1 MRRKLIL
8 RIETL
13 FLSAAFVTAGAKTVG
28 AQQAIV
34 QEEEAAQPVTEQA
47 ESQLTAESPEDFAS
61 VTASEPTVIT
71 EESASTTAG
80 DPTVITEEPASAPAG
95 DPTGI
100 TEEPTSTIAS
110 EPTIITEEPAST
122 TAGDLTA
129 ITEEPTSPTP
139 GDPTGTSEPAES
151 AEPAE
156 PTESPESS
164 AQDKTLASVSLK
176 LAQELQTVPPAFL
189 DCLKDLEVYTVSLV
203 YSDGTEELLGKEDSR
218 YTLSVEYEDETDT
231 EDTDIVHRT
240 YHVTVKETA
249 TGKEYEDTQ
258 NVIFG
263 SQPPSEIK
271 TTEITTLTLEKEKK
285 WLVVQSTPD
294 VTGRYILN
302 SDKVIKNIY
311 YATEPGEVVCTEDI
325 LNLQQGLS
333 YTFLIVLN

>member
-1 MRRKLIL
+1 MKRKLIL
-8 RIETL
+8 QIETL
-13 FLSAAFVTAGAKTVG
+13 LLSAAFVTAGAKTVG

-34 QEEEAAQPVTEQA
+34 QEEEAVQPAPEQA

-61 VTASEPTVIT
+61 V
-71 EESASTTAG
+71 SAG
-80 DPTVITEEPASAPAG
+80 EPA
-95 DPTGI
+95 DI
-100 TEEPTSTIAS
+100 TEEPTN
-110 EPTIITEEPAST
+110 T
-122 TAGDLTA
+122 TAGEPTA

-139 GDPTGTSEPAES
+139 GDPAGTSESAEPAES
-151 AEPAE
+151 AESPQQ
-156 PTESPESS
+156 TESP
-164 AQDKTLASVSLK
+164 AQEKTLASVSLK
-176 LAQELQTVPPAFL
+176 LTQELQTVPPAFL
-189 DCLKDLEVYTVSLV
+189 DCLKDLEVYTVTLV
-203 YSDGTEELLGKEDSR
+203 YSDGTEELLDKEDSR

-231 EDTDIVHRT
+231 EDTDTVHRT
-240 YHVTVKETA
+240 YHATVKETA

-311 YATEPGEVVCTEDI
+311 YTTEPGEVVCTEDI

>member
-1 MRRKLIL
+1 MKRKLIL
-8 RIETL
+8 RVETL
-13 FLSAAFVTAGAKTVG
+13 LLSAAFVTSGAKTVG
-28 AQQAIV
+28 AQQAIM
-34 QEEEAAQPVTEQA
+34 QEEEAAQPATEQA
-47 ESQLTAESPEDFAS
+47 EPQLTAESPEDFAS

-71 EESASTTAG
+71 TEESASTTAG
-80 DPTVITEEPASAPAG
+80 EPTVITEEPASAPAG
-95 DPTGI
+95 EPTAI
-100 TEEPTSTIAS
+100 TEEPTSTTAS
-110 EPTIITEEPAST
+110 EPSVITEEPAST

-129 ITEEPTSPTP
+129 ITEAPASITP
-139 GDPTGTSEPAES
+139 GEPTGTSES

-156 PTESPESS
+156 SPESP

-176 LAQELQTVPPAFL
+176 LAQELQTVPSAFL
-189 DCLKDLEVYTVSLV
+189 DCLKDLEVYTVTLV
-203 YSDGTEELLGKEDSR
+203 YSDGTEELLDKEDSR

-231 EDTDIVHRT
+231 GDTDTVHRT
-240 YHVTVKETA
+240 YHATVKETA

-258 NVIFG
+258 NIILG

-311 YATEPGEVVCTEDI
+311 YTTESGEVVCTEDI
-325 LNLQQGLS
+325 LNLQQGLL

>member
-1 MRRKLIL
+1 MKRKLIL

-13 FLSAAFVTAGAKTVG
+13 LLSAAFVTAGAKTVG

-71 EESASTTAG
+71 EE
-80 DPTVITEEPASAPAG
+80 
-95 DPTGI
+95 
-100 TEEPTSTIAS
+100 
-110 EPTIITEEPAST
+110 PAST

-129 ITEEPTSPTP
+129 ITEAPTSITP
-139 GDPTGTSEPAES
+139 GNSTGTSEPAES
-151 AEPAE
+151 AEP
-156 PTESPESS
+156 TESPEPP
-164 AQDKTLASVSLK
+164 AQEKTLASVSLK
-176 LAQELQTVPPAFL
+176 LAQELKMVPPAFL
-189 DCLKDLEVYTVSLV
+189 DCLKDLEVYTVTLV
-203 YSDGTEELLGKEDSR
+203 YSDGTEELLDKEDSR

-231 EDTDIVHRT
+231 EDTDAVHRT
-240 YHVTVKETA
+240 YHATVKETT

-311 YATEPGEVVCTEDI
+311 YTTESGEAVCTEDI

>member
-1 MRRKLIL
+1 MKRKLIL

-13 FLSAAFVTAGAKTVG
+13 LLSAAFVTAGAKTVG
-28 AQQAIV
+28 AQQAIM
-34 QEEEAAQPVTEQA
+34 QEEEAAQPATEQA
-47 ESQLTAESPEDFAS
+47 EPQLTAESPEDFAS

-71 EESASTTAG
+71 TEESASTTAG
-80 DPTVITEEPASAPAG
+80 EPTVITEEPASAPAG
-95 DPTGI
+95 EPTAI
-100 TEEPTSTIAS
+100 TEEPTSTTAS
-110 EPTIITEEPAST
+110 EPSVITEEPAST
-122 TAGDLTA
+122 TAGDLIA
-129 ITEEPTSPTP
+129 ITEAPASITP
-139 GDPTGTSEPAES
+139 GEPTGTSES

-156 PTESPESS
+156 SPESP

-189 DCLKDLEVYTVSLV
+189 DCLKDLEVYTVTLV
-203 YSDGTEELLGKEDSR
+203 YSDGTEELLDKEDSR

-231 EDTDIVHRT
+231 GDTDTVHRT
-240 YHVTVKETA
+240 YHATVKETA

-258 NVIFG
+258 NVILG

-311 YATEPGEVVCTEDI
+311 YTTESGEVVCTEDI
-325 LNLQQGLS
+325 LNLQQGLL

>member
-8 RIETL
+8 PIETL
-13 FLSAAFVTAGAKTVG
+13 LLSAAFVMAGAKTVG
-28 AQQAIV
+28 AQPAIV
-34 QEEEAAQPVTEQA
+34 QEEEAIQPATEPA
-47 ESQLTAESPEDFAS
+47 TPQLTAESPEDLAS
-61 VTASEPTVIT
+61 VSASEPTVITKEPTNTTASEPTVIT
-71 EESASTTAG
+71 EEPASIIAG
-80 DPTVITEEPASAPAG
+80 DPTAITEA
-95 DPTGI
+95 
-100 TEEPTSTIAS
+100 
-110 EPTIITEEPAST
+110 PAST
-122 TAGDLTA
+122 
-129 ITEEPTSPTP
+129 
-139 GDPTGTSEPAES
+139 PTGTSES
-151 AEPAE
+151 AE
-156 PTESPESS
+156 PTESPEPP
-164 AQDKTLASVSLK
+164 AQEKTLASVSLK

-189 DCLKDLEVYTVSLV
+189 DCLKDLEVYTVTLV
-203 YSDGTEELLGKEDSR
+203 YSDGTEELLDKEDSR

-231 EDTDIVHRT
+231 EDTDAVRRT
-240 YHVTVKETA
+240 YHATVKETA

>member
-13 FLSAAFVTAGAKTVG
+13 LLSAAFVTAGAKTVG

-71 EESASTTAG
+71 EESANTTASA
-80 DPTVITEEPASAPAG
+80 PTVITEESASTTASAPASDSTDITE
-95 DPTGI
+95 DPTNTTASAPTVI
-100 TEEPTSTIAS
+100 TEELAS
-110 EPTIITEEPAST
+110 A

-129 ITEEPTSPTP
+129 ITEAPTSPAP
-139 GDPTGTSEPAES
+139 GDPTGTSEPT
-151 AEPAE
+151 E
-156 PTESPESS
+156 PTESPESP

-203 YSDGTEELLGKEDSR
+203 YSDGTEELLDKEDSR

-231 EDTDIVHRT
+231 EDTDVVRRT
-240 YHVTVKETA
+240 YHATVKETA

-311 YATEPGEVVCTEDI
+311 YATEPDEIVCTEDI
-325 LNLQQGLS
+325 LNLQQRLS

>member
-8 RIETL
+8 QIETL
-13 FLSAAFVTAGAKTVG
+13 LLSAAFVTAGAKTVG
-28 AQQAIV
+28 AQQAIM
-34 QEEEAAQPVTEQA
+34 QEEKAAQPVTEQA
-47 ESQLTAESPEDFAS
+47 EPQLTAESPEDFAS
-61 VTASEPTVIT
+61 VSAGDSTVIT
-71 EESASTTAG
+71 EESASTTAS
-80 DPTVITEEPASAPAG
+80 DPNVITEK
-95 DPTGI
+95 
-100 TEEPTSTIAS
+100 
-110 EPTIITEEPAST
+110 PAST

-129 ITEEPTSPTP
+129 ITEAPASITQGE
-139 GDPTGTSEPAES
+139 PTGTSES

-156 PTESPESS
+156 SPESP

-176 LAQELQTVPPAFL
+176 LAQELKMVPPAFL
-189 DCLKDLEVYTVSLV
+189 DCLKDLEVYTVTLV
-203 YSDGTEELLGKEDSR
+203 YSDGTEELLDKEDSR

-231 EDTDIVHRT
+231 GDTDAVHRT
-240 YHVTVKETA
+240 YHATVKETA

-258 NVIFG
+258 NVILG

-311 YATEPGEVVCTEDI
+311 YTTESGEVVCTEDI
-325 LNLQQGLS
+325 LNLQRGLL

>member
-1 MRRKLIL
+1 MKRKLIL
-8 RIETL
+8 QIETL
-13 FLSAAFVTAGAKTVG
+13 LLSAAFVTAGAKTVG

-34 QEEEAAQPVTEQA
+34 QEEEAVQPAPEQA

-61 VTASEPTVIT
+61 VSAGEPADIT
-71 EESASTTAG
+71 EDPTNTTAG
-80 DPTVITEEPASAPAG
+80 EP
-95 DPTGI
+95 
-100 TEEPTSTIAS
+100 
-110 EPTIITEEPAST
+110 
-122 TAGDLTA
+122 TA

-139 GDPTGTSEPAES
+139 GDPAGTSESAEPAES
-151 AEPAE
+151 AESPQQ
-156 PTESPESS
+156 TESP
-164 AQDKTLASVSLK
+164 AQEKTLASVSLK

-189 DCLKDLEVYTVSLV
+189 DCLKDLEVYTVTLV
-203 YSDGTEELLGKEDSR
+203 YSDGTEELLDKEDSR

-231 EDTDIVHRT
+231 EDTDTVHRT
-240 YHVTVKETA
+240 YHATVKETA

-311 YATEPGEVVCTEDI
+311 YTTEPGEVVCTEDI

>member
-8 RIETL
+8 QIETL
-13 FLSAAFVTAGAKTVG
+13 LLSAAFVTAGARTVG
-28 AQQAIV
+28 AQQAIM
-34 QEEEAAQPVTEQA
+34 QEEEAAQPATEQA
-47 ESQLTAESPEDFAS
+47 EPQLTAESPEDFAS

-71 EESASTTAG
+71 TEES
-80 DPTVITEEPASAPAG
+80 
-95 DPTGI
+95 
-100 TEEPTSTIAS
+100 
-110 EPTIITEEPAST
+110 AST

-129 ITEEPTSPTP
+129 ITEAPTSTTL
-139 GDPTGTSEPAES
+139 GDPTGTSES
-151 AEPAE
+151 AKSL
-156 PTESPESS
+156 ESPKSQESP

-176 LAQELQTVPPAFL
+176 LAQELQTVPPTFL

-203 YSDGTEELLGKEDSR
+203 YSDGTEELLDKEDSR

-231 EDTDIVHRT
+231 EDMDAVRRT
-240 YHVTVKETA
+240 YHATVKETA

>member
-1 MRRKLIL
+1 MKRKLIL

-13 FLSAAFVTAGAKTVG
+13 LLSAAFVTAGAKTVG
-28 AQQAIV
+28 AQQAIM
-34 QEEEAAQPVTEQA
+34 QEEEAAQPATEQA
-47 ESQLTAESPEDFAS
+47 EPQLTAESPEDFAS

-71 EESASTTAG
+71 TEESASTTAG
-80 DPTVITEEPASAPAG
+80 EPTVITEEPASAPAG
-95 DPTGI
+95 EPTAI
-100 TEEPTSTIAS
+100 TEEPTSTTAS
-110 EPTIITEEPAST
+110 EPSVITEEPAST

-129 ITEEPTSPTP
+129 ITEAPASITP
-139 GDPTGTSEPAES
+139 GEPTGTSES

-156 PTESPESS
+156 SPESP

-176 LAQELQTVPPAFL
+176 LAQELQTVPSAFL
-189 DCLKDLEVYTVSLV
+189 DCLKDLEVYTVTLV
-203 YSDGTEELLGKEDSR
+203 YSDGTEELLDKEDSR

-231 EDTDIVHRT
+231 GDTDTVHRT
-240 YHVTVKETA
+240 YHATVKETA

-258 NVIFG
+258 NIILG

-311 YATEPGEVVCTEDI
+311 YTTESGEVVCTEDI
-325 LNLQQGLS
+325 LNLQQGLL

>member
-1 MRRKLIL
+1 MKRKLIL

-13 FLSAAFVTAGAKTVG
+13 LLSAAFVTTGAKTVG

-34 QEEEAAQPVTEQA
+34 QEEEAAQPITEQA
-47 ESQLTAESPEDFAS
+47 EPQLAAESPEDFAS

-71 EESASTTAG
+71 EESTSPTASEPTDITEEPSSTPAST
-80 DPTVITEEPASAPAG
+80 PTDITEEPAS
-95 DPTGI
+95 T
-100 TEEPTSTIAS
+100 TAS
-110 EPTIITEEPAST
+110 EPTDITEEPAST

-129 ITEEPTSPTP
+129 ITEAPTSPTP
-139 GDPTGTSEPAES
+139 GDPIDTSES

-156 PTESPESS
+156 PAESP

-203 YSDGTEELLGKEDSR
+203 YSDGTEELLDKEDSR

-231 EDTDIVHRT
+231 EDTDAVRRI
-240 YHVTVKETA
+240 YHATVKETA

-311 YATEPGEVVCTEDI
+311 YTTEPGEVVCTEDI

>member
-1 MRRKLIL
+1 MKRKLIL

-13 FLSAAFVTAGAKTVG
+13 LLSAAFVTAGAKTVG
-28 AQQAIV
+28 AQQAIM
-34 QEEEAAQPVTEQA
+34 QEEEAAQPATEQA
-47 ESQLTAESPEDFAS
+47 EPQLTAESPEDFAS

-71 EESASTTAG
+71 TEESASTTAS
-80 DPTVITEEPASAPAG
+80 DPNVITEK
-95 DPTGI
+95 
-100 TEEPTSTIAS
+100 
-110 EPTIITEEPAST
+110 PAST

-129 ITEEPTSPTP
+129 ITEAPASITP
-139 GDPTGTSEPAES
+139 GEPTGTSES

-156 PTESPESS
+156 SPESP

-176 LAQELQTVPPAFL
+176 LAQELKMVPPAFL
-189 DCLKDLEVYTVSLV
+189 DCLKDLEVYTVTLV
-203 YSDGTEELLGKEDSR
+203 YSDGTEELLDKEDSR

-231 EDTDIVHRT
+231 GDTDAVHRT
-240 YHVTVKETA
+240 YHATVKETA

-258 NVIFG
+258 NVILG

-311 YATEPGEVVCTEDI
+311 YTTESGEVVCTEDI
-325 LNLQQGLS
+325 LNLQRGLL

>member
-1 MRRKLIL
+1 MKRKLIL

-13 FLSAAFVTAGAKTVG
+13 LLSAAFVTAGAKTVG
-28 AQQAIV
+28 AQQAIM
-34 QEEEAAQPVTEQA
+34 QEEEAAQPATEQA
-47 ESQLTAESPEDFAS
+47 EPQLTAESPEDFAS

-71 EESASTTAG
+71 TEESASTTAG
-80 DPTVITEEPASAPAG
+80 EPTVITEEPASAPAG
-95 DPTGI
+95 EPTAI
-100 TEEPTSTIAS
+100 TEEPTSTTAS
-110 EPTIITEEPAST
+110 EPSVITEEPAST

-129 ITEEPTSPTP
+129 ITEAPTSITPGEPTS
-139 GDPTGTSEPAES
+139 TSES

-156 PTESPESS
+156 SPESP

-176 LAQELQTVPPAFL
+176 LAQELKMVPPAFL
-189 DCLKDLEVYTVSLV
+189 DCLKDLEVYTVTLV
-203 YSDGTEELLGKEDSR
+203 YSDGTEELLDKEDSR

-231 EDTDIVHRT
+231 EDTDTVHRT
-240 YHVTVKETA
+240 YHATVKETA

>member
-1 MRRKLIL
+1 MKRKLIL
-8 RIETL
+8 QIETL
-13 FLSAAFVTAGAKTVG
+13 LLSAAFVTAGAKTVG

-34 QEEEAAQPVTEQA
+34 QEEEAVQPAPEQA

-61 VTASEPTVIT
+61 V
-71 EESASTTAG
+71 SAG
-80 DPTVITEEPASAPAG
+80 EPA
-95 DPTGI
+95 DI
-100 TEEPTSTIAS
+100 TEEPTNTTAG
-110 EPTIITEEPAST
+110 EPADITEEPTNT
-122 TAGDLTA
+122 TAGEPTA

-139 GDPTGTSEPAES
+139 GDPAGTSESAEPAES
-151 AEPAE
+151 AESPQQ
-156 PTESPESS
+156 TESP
-164 AQDKTLASVSLK
+164 AQEKTLASVSLK

-189 DCLKDLEVYTVSLV
+189 DCLKDLEVYTVTLV
-203 YSDGTEELLGKEDSR
+203 YSDGTEELLDKEDSR

-231 EDTDIVHRT
+231 EDTDTVHRT
-240 YHVTVKETA
+240 YHATVKETA

-311 YATEPGEVVCTEDI
+311 YTTEPGEVVCTEDI

>member
-13 FLSAAFVTAGAKTVG
+13 LLSAAFVTAGAKTVG
-28 AQQAIV
+28 AQQAIM

-47 ESQLTAESPEDFAS
+47 EPQLTAESPEDFAS

-71 EESASTTAG
+71 EESASTTASAPTVITEESASAPASDSTDITEDSTNTTAG
-80 DPTVITEEPASAPAG
+80 APTVITEEPASA
-95 DPTGI
+95 
-100 TEEPTSTIAS
+100 
-110 EPTIITEEPAST
+110 

-129 ITEEPTSPTP
+129 ITEAPTSPTP
-139 GDPTGTSEPAES
+139 GDTS
-151 AEPAE
+151 EPAE
-156 PTESPESS
+156 PTESPEPP

-203 YSDGTEELLGKEDSR
+203 YSDGTEELLDKEDSR

-231 EDTDIVHRT
+231 EDTDVVRRT
-240 YHVTVKETA
+240 YHATVKETA

-263 SQPPSEIK
+263 SQSPSEIK

-325 LNLQQGLS
+325 LNLQQGLL

>member
-8 RIETL
+8 QIETL
-13 FLSAAFVTAGAKTVG
+13 LLSAAFVTAGAKTVG
-28 AQQAIV
+28 AQQAIM
-34 QEEEAAQPVTEQA
+34 QEEEAAQPATEQA
-47 ESQLTAESPEDFAS
+47 EPQLTAESPEDFAS

-71 EESASTTAG
+71 TEESASTTAG
-80 DPTVITEEPASAPAG
+80 EPTVITEEPASAPAG
-95 DPTGI
+95 EPTAI
-100 TEEPTSTIAS
+100 TEEPTSTTAS
-110 EPTIITEEPAST
+110 EPSVITEESAST

-129 ITEEPTSPTP
+129 ITEAPTSTTL
-139 GDPTGTSEPAES
+139 GDPTGTSES
-151 AEPAE
+151 AKSL
-156 PTESPESS
+156 ESPKSQESP

-176 LAQELQTVPPAFL
+176 LAQELQTVPPTFL

-203 YSDGTEELLGKEDSR
+203 YSDGTEELLDKEDSR

-231 EDTDIVHRT
+231 EDMDAVRRT
-240 YHVTVKETA
+240 YHATVKETA

-302 SDKVIKNIY
+302 SDKAIKNIY

-325 LNLQQGLS
+325 LNLPQGLS

>member
-8 RIETL
+8 PIETL
-13 FLSAAFVTAGAKTVG
+13 LLSAAFVMAGAKTVG
-28 AQQAIV
+28 AQPAIV
-34 QEEEAAQPVTEQA
+34 QEEEAIQPATEPA
-47 ESQLTAESPEDFAS
+47 TPQLTAESPEDLAGVSAS
-61 VTASEPTVIT
+61 EPTVITKEPTNTTASEPTVIT
-71 EESASTTAG
+71 EEPASIIAG
-80 DPTVITEEPASAPAG
+80 DPTAITEA
-95 DPTGI
+95 
-100 TEEPTSTIAS
+100 
-110 EPTIITEEPAST
+110 PAST
-122 TAGDLTA
+122 
-129 ITEEPTSPTP
+129 
-139 GDPTGTSEPAES
+139 PTGTSES
-151 AEPAE
+151 AE
-156 PTESPESS
+156 PTESPEPP
-164 AQDKTLASVSLK
+164 AQEKTLASVSLK

-189 DCLKDLEVYTVSLV
+189 DCLKDLEVYTVTLV
-203 YSDGTEELLGKEDSR
+203 YSDGTEELLDKEDSR

-231 EDTDIVHRT
+231 EDTDAVRRT
-240 YHVTVKETA
+240 YHATVKETA

>member
-1 MRRKLIL
+1 MKRKLIL

-13 FLSAAFVTAGAKTVG
+13 LLSAAFVTAGAKTVG
-28 AQQAIV
+28 AQQAIM
-34 QEEEAAQPVTEQA
+34 QEEEAAQPATEQA
-47 ESQLTAESPEDFAS
+47 EPQLTAESPEDFAS

-71 EESASTTAG
+71 TEESASTTAG
-80 DPTVITEEPASAPAG
+80 EPTVITEEPASAPAG
-95 DPTGI
+95 EPTAI
-100 TEEPTSTIAS
+100 TEEPTSTTAS
-110 EPTIITEEPAST
+110 EPSVITEEPAST

-129 ITEEPTSPTP
+129 ITEAPASITP
-139 GDPTGTSEPAES
+139 GEPTGTSES

-156 PTESPESS
+156 SPESP

-189 DCLKDLEVYTVSLV
+189 DCLKDLEVYTVTLV
-203 YSDGTEELLGKEDSR
+203 YSDGTEELLDKEDSR

-231 EDTDIVHRT
+231 GDTDTVHRT
-240 YHVTVKETA
+240 YHATVKETA

-258 NVIFG
+258 NVILG

-311 YATEPGEVVCTEDI
+311 YTTESGEVVCTEDI
-325 LNLQQGLS
+325 LNLQQGLL

>member
-8 RIETL
+8 QIETL
-13 FLSAAFVTAGAKTVG
+13 LLSAAFVTAGAKTVG
-28 AQQAIV
+28 AQQAIM
-34 QEEEAAQPVTEQA
+34 QEEKAAQPVTEQA
-47 ESQLTAESPEDFAS
+47 EPQLTAESPEDFAS
-61 VTASEPTVIT
+61 VSAGDPTVIT
-71 EESASTTAG
+71 EESASTTAS
-80 DPTVITEEPASAPAG
+80 DPNVITEK
-95 DPTGI
+95 
-100 TEEPTSTIAS
+100 
-110 EPTIITEEPAST
+110 PAST

-129 ITEEPTSPTP
+129 ITEAPASITP
-139 GDPTGTSEPAES
+139 GEPTGTS
-151 AEPAE
+151 EPAE
-156 PTESPESS
+156 PTESPESP

-189 DCLKDLEVYTVSLV
+189 DCLKDLEVYTVTLV
-203 YSDGTEELLGKEDSR
+203 YSDGTEELLDKEDSR

-231 EDTDIVHRT
+231 EDTDTVHRT
-240 YHVTVKETA
+240 YHATVKETA

-258 NVIFG
+258 NVILG

-311 YATEPGEVVCTEDI
+311 YTTESGEVVCTEDI
-325 LNLQQGLS
+325 LNLQQGLL

>member
-13 FLSAAFVTAGAKTVG
+13 LLSAAFVTAGAKTVG
-28 AQQAIV
+28 AQQAIM
-34 QEEEAAQPVTEQA
+34 QEEEAAQPATEQA
-47 ESQLTAESPEDFAS
+47 EPQLTAESLEDFVSAPAGDPTVITTEESAS
-61 VTASEPTVIT
+61 PTASDPTVIT

-80 DPTVITEEPASAPAG
+80 DPTVITEEPASTTAS
-95 DPTGI
+95 DPTVI
-100 TEEPTSTIAS
+100 P
-110 EPTIITEEPAST
+110 EEPASI

-129 ITEEPTSPTP
+129 ITEAPTSIIP
-139 GDPTGTSEPAES
+139 GDTTGTS
-151 AEPAE
+151 EPAE
-156 PTESPESS
+156 PTESPEPP

-203 YSDGTEELLGKEDSR
+203 YSDGTEELLDKEDSR

-231 EDTDIVHRT
+231 EDTDAVRRI
-240 YHVTVKETA
+240 YHATVKETA

-271 TTEITTLTLEKEKK
+271 TTEITTLTLDKEKK

-325 LNLQQGLS
+325 LNLQQGLL

>member
-1 MRRKLIL
+1 MKRKLIL
-8 RIETL
+8 PIETL
-13 FLSAAFVTAGAKTVG
+13 LLSAAFIAAGAKTVG

-34 QEEEAAQPVTEQA
+34 QEEEAVQPATEPA
-47 ESQLTAESPEDFAS
+47 PPQLTAESPEDFAS

-71 EESASTTAG
+71 EEPASTTASA
-80 DPTVITEEPASAPAG
+80 PTVITEESANAPASDSTDITEDSTNTTAGAP
-95 DPTGI
+95 TVI
-100 TEEPTSTIAS
+100 TEELANAI
-110 EPTIITEEPAST
+110 
-122 TAGDLTA
+122 AGDLTA
-129 ITEEPTSPTP
+129 ITEAPTSTTP
-139 GDPTGTSEPAES
+139 GDPTGTSEP
-151 AEPAE
+151 PAQE
-156 PTESPESS
+156 
-164 AQDKTLASVSLK
+164 KTLASVSLK

-203 YSDGTEELLGKEDSR
+203 YSDGTEELLDKEDSR

-231 EDTDIVHRT
+231 EDTDAVRRT
-240 YHVTVKETA
+240 YHATVKETA

-263 SQPPSEIK
+263 SQSPSGIK

>member
-1 MRRKLIL
+1 MKRKLIL
-8 RIETL
+8 QIETL
-13 FLSAAFVTAGAKTVG
+13 LLSAAFVTAGAKTVG

-34 QEEEAAQPVTEQA
+34 QEEEAVQPAPEQA

-61 VTASEPTVIT
+61 V
-71 EESASTTAG
+71 SAG
-80 DPTVITEEPASAPAG
+80 EPA
-95 DPTGI
+95 DI
-100 TEEPTSTIAS
+100 TEEPTN
-110 EPTIITEEPAST
+110 T
-122 TAGDLTA
+122 TAGEPTA

-139 GDPTGTSEPAES
+139 GDPAGTSESAEPAES
-151 AEPAE
+151 AESPQQ
-156 PTESPESS
+156 TESP
-164 AQDKTLASVSLK
+164 AQEKTLASVSLK

-189 DCLKDLEVYTVSLV
+189 DCLKDLEVYTVTLV
-203 YSDGTEELLGKEDSR
+203 YSDGTEELLDKEDSR

-231 EDTDIVHRT
+231 EDTDTVHRT
-240 YHVTVKETA
+240 YHATVKETA

-311 YATEPGEVVCTEDI
+311 YTTEPGEVVCTEDI